1 MNKWVW
7 STGGLILTKKKKTE
21 YWDCVGSKLGPNWDQ
36 IGTSS
41 VRGLLL
47 NVGSD
52 NHIKSFASDKQFEQV
67 NICKWD
73 WKGTKR

>member
-1 MNKWVW
+1 M
-7 STGGLILTKKKKTE
+7 
-21 YWDCVGSKLGPNWDQ
+21 
-36 IGTSS
+36 
-41 VRGLLL
+41 RGLLL

-52 NHIKSFASDKQFEQV
+52 NHIKIFASDKQFEQV